1 MSFDDLPAE
10 AIRQRRTSSSMV
22 ADVLREA
29 IMRGTLKGGQPLRQ
43 DELAQRFGL
52 SRIPVRE
59 ALCQLE
65 GEGLV
70 TVQPHRGTIVSQLSG
85 AELQELCEIRVA
97 LETMALRLA
106 IPRLDDDTLNRAAA
120 ILVETDGET
129 NVLEHW
135 SQNNWR
141 FHSALYE
148 PAGRPH
154 LLSMIKT
161 LHDTVDRYLR
171 LHVSILNYKTKGQAE
186 HWRILDACRRR
197 ESAAAVSLLEQH
209 IEAVAVL
216 LSDYLGDGLN
226 SAASNDAARQAETR
240 DDAVGAAGRGR

>member
-1 MSFDDLPAE
+1 MSFDNLPTE
-10 AIRQRRTSSSMV
+10 AVRQRRTTPSMV

-29 IMRGTLKGGQPLRQ
+29 IMSGTLKGGQPLRQ
-43 DELAQRFGL
+43 DELARRFGL
-52 SRIPVRE
+52 SRIPIRE
-59 ALCQLE
+59 ALRQLE

-70 TVQPHRGTIVSQLSG
+70 TVQPHRGTVVSQLSG
-85 AELQELCEIRVA
+85 TELRELCEIRIA

-106 IPRLDDDTLNRAAA
+106 IPHLDDETLNRAAA

-135 SQNNWR
+135 SRNNWC
-141 FHSALYE
+141 FHATLYE
-148 PAGRPH
+148 PAGRPR

-171 LHVSILNYKTKGQAE
+171 LHVSVLNYKTKGQAE

-197 ESAAAVSLLEQH
+197 ESAEAIALLDQH
-209 IEAVAVL
+209 IEAVALL
-216 LSDYLGDGLN
+216 LSDYLGNELNPPAPDG
-226 SAASNDAARQAETR
+226 AARQTEIH
-240 DDAVGAAGRGR
+240 DDRR

>member
-1 MSFDDLPAE
+1 
-10 AIRQRRTSSSMV
+10 MV

-43 DELAQRFGL
+43 DELANRFGL

-59 ALCQLE
+59 ALRQLE

-70 TVQPHRGTIVSQLSG
+70 TVQPHRGTVVSQISG
-85 AELQELCEIRVA
+85 DELHELCEIRVA

-106 IPRLDDDTLNRAAA
+106 IPRLDDETLNRAAA

-135 SQNNWR
+135 SANNWR
-141 FHSALYE
+141 FHATLYE
-148 PAGRPH
+148 PARRPR

-186 HWRILDACRRR
+186 HWGILDACRRR
-197 ESAAAVSLLEQH
+197 ESAEAIALLDQH

-216 LSDYLGDGLN
+216 LSGYLGDNLN
-226 SAASNDAARQAETR
+226 AAASNDGARQAETH
-240 DDAVGAAGRGR
+240 DAAVDTAGMGVPGRGG